1 MTLPESSTGQRRRG
15 EGIDHQT
22 LTNWRSAAR
31 LSDAGLRPREDR
43 GRRRHSGPLRAT
55 DAGRHLSPRRVPTT
69 NTHRVSAKR
78 MVPQ

>member
-1 MTLPESSTGQRRRG
+1 MTFPESSKGQRRRS

-22 LTNWRSAAR
+22 LTNWRSAGR

-43 GRRRHSGPLRAT
+43 GRRQGGPIPAT